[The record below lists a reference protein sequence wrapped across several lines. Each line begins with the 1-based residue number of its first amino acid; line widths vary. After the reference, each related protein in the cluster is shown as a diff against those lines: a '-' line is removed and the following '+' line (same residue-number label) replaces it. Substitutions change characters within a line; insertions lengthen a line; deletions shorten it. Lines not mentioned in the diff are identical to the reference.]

1 MTRFARALLPLA
13 LIPVVLSVAAC
24 GGTVLDSASTE
35 DQLVVE
41 IEKTQGQKVSSVD
54 CPSDVEIEPKTTFT
68 CAVRLAGG
76 DTETATLLIRDED
89 ANLSFVKLQPDESD
103 RESNK

>member
-1 MTRFARALLPLA
+1 MSWLGRSGAVAVLLAVVFLA
-13 LIPVVLSVAAC
+13 AGC
-24 GGTVLDSASTE
+24 GGTVLDAASTE
-35 DQLVVE
+35 DQIEAEVE
-41 IEKTQGQKVSSVD
+41 KQGERVSSVD

-68 CAVRLAGG
+68 CAVHLANG

-89 ANLSFVKLQPDESD
+89 ANLNFVKLQPDESD